1 MATGNFLTDEKLL
14 IVGAGGM
21 IGSNMAQIAAMLR
34 LTPNICLY
42 DVYEPGNNGV
52 LLEMQHATA
61 KSPPASV
68 KTSASTARK
77 SST

>member
-42 DVYEPGNNGV
+42 DVYEPGNN
-52 LLEMQHATA
+52 
-61 KSPPASV
+61 
-68 KTSASTARK
+68 AR
-77 SST
+77 